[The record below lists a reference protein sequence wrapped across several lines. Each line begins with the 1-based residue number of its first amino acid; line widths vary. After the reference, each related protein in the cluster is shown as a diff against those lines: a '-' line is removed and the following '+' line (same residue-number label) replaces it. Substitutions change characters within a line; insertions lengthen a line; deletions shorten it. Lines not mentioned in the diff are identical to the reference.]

1 MEDKMID
8 PLLIAI
14 GIYALTCCVDWSDI
28 FSNNS
33 KASALRD
40 LILESKLKW
49 TYLPIES
56 IPA

>member
-1 MEDKMID
+1 MID